1 METLVNGC
9 WKDMCYI
16 ASSGKGC
23 TLFFKKIY
31 GIWHEAYHRWCA
43 SFVGA
48 YLKTCNQPF
57 SVAFG
62 KQLWQSC
69 QPWSTKKRWEKL
81 QMQLRPSRDGYQR
94 HFRGVGWVRG
104 HQNPFTGGV
113 DFHPPRSYK
122 GWCARLCTKLF
133 FACTLTDQNGLPGK
147 QTLATSW
154 WLTGRNRKAFAQ
166 KQTWEWTWRS
176 WSDCQVKLEGK
187 KTLRIYQDESSQRRG
202 QLSYLPKNLTFLL
215 WSLTRIH
222 KQHVQHLY
230 MFSNLGTPIF
240 SINNYGYHFYQVL
253 YLASGWNLSEPL
265 PHSQPTAY
273 I

>member
-1 METLVNGC
+1 MCFICGGILENMQPTVFCSIWQAALAIVPAMVN
-9 WKDMCYI
+9 
-16 ASSGKGC
+16 
-23 TLFFKKIY
+23 
-31 GIWHEAYHRWCA
+31 
-43 SFVGA
+43 
-48 YLKTCNQPF
+48 
-57 SVAFG
+57 
-62 KQLWQSC
+62 
-69 QPWSTKKRWEKL
+69 KKRWEKL

-187 KTLRIYQDESSQRRG
+187 KNSADLSRWKLAEKRSA
-202 QLSYLPKNLTFLL
+202 QL
-215 WSLTRIH
+215 
-222 KQHVQHLY
+222 
-230 MFSNLGTPIF
+230 
-240 SINNYGYHFYQVL
+240 
-253 YLASGWNLSEPL
+253 LA
-265 PHSQPTAY
+265 
-273 I
+273 